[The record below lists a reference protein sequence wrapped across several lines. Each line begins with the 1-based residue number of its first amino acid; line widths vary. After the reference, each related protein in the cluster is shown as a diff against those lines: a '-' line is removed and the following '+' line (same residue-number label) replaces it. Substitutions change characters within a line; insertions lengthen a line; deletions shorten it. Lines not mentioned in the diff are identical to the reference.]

1 MYRSLYAIY
10 TDDTSRGVQ
19 RSKMRTT
26 VLLVVSLLGILATV
40 QGQNETAPVS
50 SNDAVTLGMDMLLEF
65 ENGMLSVST
74 LYSHQMLLFVAAH
87 AAHAYARKCFL
98 HCWVL
103 SPIFAFDCLKSII
116 LQLGEILIR

>member
-10 TDDTSRGVQ
+10 IDDTNGGVR

-74 LYSHQMLLFVAAH
+74 LYSLVTKCCCLL
-87 AAHAYARKCFL
+87 L
-98 HCWVL
+98 HTLRVHMQENVFY
-103 SPIFAFDCLKSII
+103 IV
-116 LQLGEILIR
+116 GY